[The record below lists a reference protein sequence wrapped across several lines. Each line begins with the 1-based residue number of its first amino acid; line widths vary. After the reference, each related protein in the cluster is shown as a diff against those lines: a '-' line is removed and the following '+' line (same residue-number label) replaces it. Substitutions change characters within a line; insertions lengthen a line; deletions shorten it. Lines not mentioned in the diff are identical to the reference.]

1 MLPDTSFERSD
12 CERQMNALFT
22 RRSRLFRHSAHT
34 VESSTGSR
42 NPWSQPMLKK
52 TLLATAAISATL
64 FAVAAVL
71 PALAQSRSGATSSA
85 PTSAAQALPSA
96 PLQDKRQAADD
107 GRTGKAEH
115 RRDRQQFEGNGR
127 EGRAAAAKGGAGTD
141 GSVASTDKAAKADMR
156 GDDRHGSEGKK
167 DQERS
172 RD

>member
-1 MLPDTSFERSD
+1 
-12 CERQMNALFT
+12 MNALFT

-71 PALAQSRSGATSSA
+71 PALAQSRSGATSFA